1 MKSALERI
9 RQLERQLAALQKST
23 KEVVTQART
32 LLQQTDGISQPAPAS
47 QDTSKPTTTK

>member
-1 MKSALERI
+1 MKNALERI

-47 QDTSKPTTTK
+47 PDTSKPPTAK